1 MTDKQIDLLDDHV
14 LVLGY
19 GDLTEPILEELDAR
33 DGTKYAVV
41 TTDETAARRLSERDV
56 PVFTADPSDVDPLER
71 VNIQGAG
78 RSSSQRTTMRGMR
91 SRSSPPDNSTPTCG
105 SSLR

>member
-1 MTDKQIDLLDDHV
+1 MTDKQIGLLDDHV

-41 TTDETAARRLSERDV
+41 TTDRDRCEA
-56 PVFTADPSDVDPLER
+56 T
-71 VNIQGAG
+71 GANATCPYSPRTRATST
-78 RSSSQRTTMRGMR
+78 RSNG
-91 SRSSPPDNSTPTCG
+91 
-105 SSLR
+105 